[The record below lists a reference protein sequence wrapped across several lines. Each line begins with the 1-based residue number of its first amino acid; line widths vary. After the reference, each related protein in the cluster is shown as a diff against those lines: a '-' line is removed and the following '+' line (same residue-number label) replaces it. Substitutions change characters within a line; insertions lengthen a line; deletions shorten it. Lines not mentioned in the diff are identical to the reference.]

1 MSATRMTAKQMAD
14 ALNRKG
20 GWRKSTK
27 ATGSGYMALCPN
39 HDDKNPSLS
48 VREAQNGRIFLHC
61 FAPTC
66 THKPTLYNSVERA
79 LGLDEGA
86 LKGPSQDYAQSIPK
100 VEFKKSRATF
110 DPIVPVPDDAPKFS
124 IRDRRFKSKDFG
136 LPVKAWVYRNAE
148 GRPMGYI
155 ARYEQRDA
163 EGKIVDKMIWPW
175 TFALRD
181 GRREWV
187 VGAMPEPRVP
197 YNLDKIVEHPEAVIQ
212 WHEGEK
218 AAEAGERLFPD
229 WITTTTASGGNAA
242 FMTSF
247 DAFAGRTVVICQ
259 DIDGPGVEYLIYVA
273 TELKKIGAKV
283 RVLRFPTSYSVKD
296 GELIEESYIPAE
308 GDDMAD
314 HEDNGW
320 TTDLIREAVSKSGIP
335 LTWSIDEW
343 ENASESD

>member
-1 MSATRMTAKQMAD
+1 MTAKQMAD
-14 ALNRKG
+14 ALNRSG
-20 GWRKSTK
+20 GWTKSTK
-27 ATGSGYMALCPN
+27 STGSGFMALCPN

-48 VREAQNGRIFLHC
+48 VRESRDGRIFLHC

-66 THKPTLYNSVERA
+66 THRPSVYAAVERQ
-79 LGLDEGA
+79 LGLEEGA
-86 LKGPSQDYAQSIPK
+86 LKGPTEDYAQNIPK
-100 VEFKKSRATF
+100 TEFKKTRASF
-110 DPIVPVPDDAPKFS
+110 DAIVPVPDDAPKFS

-136 LPVKAWVYRNAE
+136 LPVTAWVYRNAE

-155 ARYEQRDA
+155 ARYEQRDDD
-163 EGKIVDKMIWPW
+163 GKLLDKMIWPW
-175 TFALRD
+175 TFAVRD
-181 GRREWV
+181 GKREWV

-197 YNLDKIVEHPEAVIQ
+197 YNLDKIVEHPEAIIQ

-259 DIDGPGVEYLIYVA
+259 DMDGPGVEYVIYVA
-273 TELKKIGAKV
+273 TELMKIGANV
-283 RVLRFPTSYSVKD
+283 RVLRFPTSFCVED
-296 GELIEESYIPAE
+296 GKLVEKNYISEE

-314 HEDNGW
+314 HEERGW
-320 TTDLIREAVSKSGIP
+320 TTELIREAVEKSGMP
-335 LTWSIDEW
+335 LTWSVDQWKEDL
-343 ENASESD
+343 ESDQA